1 MELLLDAALVALSE
15 SDWAMVNERAQMVLA
30 LDPENVEAA
39 GLVAAARIGGQGGV
53 EVGDTLAATAPSE
66 PQRALGEVLKDVIEL
81 VPFPGVASKII
92 AQLDDET
99 GTIDELARLIGSD
112 AALTVRLLRVANSAY
127 YGRRH
132 TVGTTREAIV
142 LLGAAEV
149 RALSL
154 ATCLV
159 GATRAPSV
167 VSRTDFWRFAIT
179 VALLSD
185 LLARSGGSMRGD
197 AFTAGLLHNIGLLA
211 LDLYSPQNLKRALTL
226 QLPAARRLH
235 DRELIVF
242 GFTDAQLGAALAR
255 EWRLPDAIVDAIAR
269 HGARAD
275 ELAAADFLASC
286 VVRARILVRSHGL
299 SDGAEASV
307 PRPAPTEWTK
317 PPLQTSLDRMGGM
330 DGIVRR
336 VELLLEQSM

>member
-1 MELLLDAALVALSE
+1 VEFLLDAALTALSE
-15 SDWAMVNERAQMVLA
+15 SDWAMVDQRAQMVLA
-30 LDPENVEAA
+30 LDPENDEAA
-39 GLVAAARIGGQGGV
+39 RLIAAARIAAGGGETGYTPLRV
-53 EVGDTLAATAPSE
+53 PAPSE
-66 PQRALGEVLKDVIEL
+66 PQRSLREVLDHVIEL

-99 GTIDELARLIGSD
+99 GTIDELARLISSD
-112 AALTVRLLRVANSAY
+112 PALTVRLLRVANSAY

-185 LLARSGGSMRGD
+185 LLARTGGSMRGD

-211 LDLYSPQNLKRALTL
+211 LDLYSPEDLRSALTL
-226 QLPAARRLH
+226 QLPTARRLH

-242 GFTDAQLGAALAR
+242 GFTDAELGAALAR
-255 EWRLPDAIVDAIAR
+255 EWRLPDAIVDAIAN
-269 HGARAD
+269 HGARPD
-275 ELAAADFLASC
+275 ELAPADFLASC
-286 VVRARILVRSHGL
+286 VVRSRILARSHGL
-299 SDGAEASV
+299 SDGAEASA
-307 PRPAPTEWTK
+307 PHPPPTEWTK
-317 PPLQTSLDRMGGM
+317 PPLHTSLQRMGGI
-330 DGIVRR
+330 DGIVAR